1 MLNKN
6 DFHETLISS
15 RQLLLQSRGENGFW
29 TGRLSSSA
37 LSTATAIVA
46 LSIFTREVKGKINKR
61 LANECNNSIS
71 LGIKWLEDNQNS
83 DGGYGDTVQSISNFS
98 TTSLVWATLG
108 DAGCDT
114 SQINQN
120 KINSW
125 LMSSVGSLD
134 PKKLSKAVLK
144 RYGNDFTFSVPILT
158 LLALTGKLGKETSIW
173 RQVPQL
179 PFELAAVNH
188 QLLKW
193 LNLPVVSYALP
204 ALIAIGLV
212 RHHFA
217 PSRNPIIRL
226 GRRMILRRILR
237 KLEMIQPNSG
247 GYLEAVPLTSF
258 VVMSLAAANYVDHP
272 VVIRGIRFILKLARG
287 DGSWPIDTD
296 LAIWNTTLTI
306 NAFKSSI
313 TASNLLNQQEQQ
325 SLRKW
330 ILENQSSARH
340 FYSYADPGGW
350 GWTDKPGSVP
360 DADDTAGALL
370 SLQNLGVIDKDVL
383 EAVLNGIKWLI
394 SIQNRDGGIPT
405 FCRGW
410 GRMPFDKSTPD
421 VTAHVL
427 LAWNK
432 WFDSYDKR
440 DRPILKE
447 AINHSVKYIKRS
459 QHEDGS
465 WPALWFGNEFSKD
478 EVNLTYGTSRV
489 LLALNSIK
497 NTSLLKY
504 KERGVCWLLESQNLD
519 GGWGGQKGVSSSVEE
534 TSLAVHALA
543 DFIIFEKD
551 LSNIDGNKKDLLHQA
566 ALRGTEWII
575 KTTKRGS
582 LFKPTPI
589 GLYFSKLWYFE
600 SLYPIIFTVGALNR
614 LNVMLSTEKE
624 SSV

>member
-1 MLNKN
+1 MLNKH
-6 DFHETLISS
+6 DFYDTLSNS
-15 RQLLLQSRGENGFW
+15 RQLLLQSRGENGIW
-29 TGRLSSSA
+29 SGRLSSSA
-37 LSTATAIVA
+37 LSTATAIIA
-46 LSIFTREVKGKINKR
+46 LSIFAIKGKNKINKT
-61 LANECNNSIS
+61 LATECNKYIS
-71 LGIKWLEDNQNS
+71 LGIRWLEQNQNS

-98 TTSLVWATLG
+98 TTSLVWASLG
-108 DAGCDT
+108 DSGGNT
-114 SQINQN
+114 SQINQK
-120 KINSW
+120 KIESW
-125 LMSSVGSLD
+125 LMSSVGSLES
-134 PKKLSKAVLK
+134 KRLSKAVLK
-144 RYGNDFTFSVPILT
+144 RYGNDLTFSVPILT
-158 LLALTGKLGKETSIW
+158 LLALTGKLGKEASIW

-212 RHHFA
+212 RHHFS
-217 PSRNPIIRL
+217 PTWNPIMRL
-226 GRRMILRRILR
+226 GRRMILKRVLR
-237 KLEMIQPNSG
+237 KLEMIQPKSG
-247 GYLEAVPLTSF
+247 GYLEAIPLTSF
-258 VVMSLAAANYVDHP
+258 VVMSLTAANYVDHP
-272 VVIRGIRFILKLARG
+272 VVIRGIRFILKLARR

-313 TASNLLNQQEQQ
+313 SAGNLLNQQEQQ

-330 ILENQSSARH
+330 ILENQSSTRH

-370 SLQNLGVIDKDVL
+370 SLRNLGLIDKDVL
-383 EAVLNGIKWLI
+383 EAVSNGIKWLMN
-394 SIQNRDGGIPT
+394 IQNRDGGIPT

-427 LAWNK
+427 LAWYR
-432 WFDSYDKR
+432 WLDSCDKR
-440 DRPILKE
+440 DWPRLKH
-447 AINHSVKYIKRS
+447 AINHSIKYIKRS

-465 WPALWFGNEFSKD
+465 WSALWFGNEFSKD
-478 EVNLTYGTSRV
+478 EVNLAYGTSRV
-489 LLALNSIK
+489 LLALNPIK
-497 NTSLLKY
+497 HPSLLNPR
-504 KERGVCWLLESQNLD
+504 ERAVSWLLDSQNSD
-519 GGWGGQKGVSSSVEE
+519 GGWGGQKGICSSIEE

-543 DFIIFEKD
+543 DFIIYEKD
-551 LSNIDGNKKDLLHQA
+551 LSNIDTNTRHLTHQA
-566 ALRGTEWII
+566 VLRGTEWII
-575 KTTKRGS
+575 KTTKMG
-582 LFKPTPI
+582 LVFKPTAI

-614 LNVMLSTEKE
+614 LDAMLSTEKGI
-624 SSV
+624 SD